1 MTSLPGLSIHKQRY
15 HDLEI
20 DIRDHGDL
28 RELYFAGKYLQSSM
42 SLADNTRL
50 MLSYTRIMAFSLL
63 LTRQLERILMIGVGA
78 GSLLRF
84 FHHHFPDSH
93 IDAVDNSAPVLDLAR
108 GWFGLP
114 EGERSAVYCED
125 GTSFIRKNHGV
136 KYDLILL
143 DAFDSQGMSAA
154 IYNREF
160 LAQAA
165 NSLTEGGLVSA
176 NIWSG
181 RTAYFQAVQ
190 SAFAEA
196 FKEVLTLPV
205 PDRGNVVLMAFNSQ
219 VPWHTLSELSAAELA
234 ELSRRHDINWKF
246 IIKLARKHNLSL
258 SQRIL
263 DIFA

>member
-15 HDLEI
+15 HDLDI

-63 LTRQLERILMIGVGA
+63 LTRQLRRILMIGVGA

-84 FHHHFPDSH
+84 FHHHFPDCH

-114 EGERSAVYCED
+114 EDDRIAVHCED
-125 GTSFIRKNHGV
+125 GTSFIRKSEGV

-143 DAFDSQGMSAA
+143 DAFDGQGMSAA
-154 IYNREF
+154 IYDGPF

-165 NSLTEGGLVSA
+165 NSLAKGGLVSA

-181 RTAYFQAVQ
+181 RNDYFQAVQ
-190 SAFAEA
+190 SGFAGA
-196 FKEVLTLPV
+196 FKEILALPV

-219 VPWHTLSELSAAELA
+219 VPWHALSELSAYDLT
-234 ELSRRHDINWKF
+234 ELSRRYDINWKF

-263 DIFA
+263 DIFS